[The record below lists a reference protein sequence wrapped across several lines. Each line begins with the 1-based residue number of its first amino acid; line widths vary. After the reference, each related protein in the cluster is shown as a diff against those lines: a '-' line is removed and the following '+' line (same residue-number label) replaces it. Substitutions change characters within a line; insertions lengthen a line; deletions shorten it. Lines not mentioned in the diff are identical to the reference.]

1 MRHSTLPAV
10 SLCWLSHFHA
20 AVLSVVML
28 NVVGMSVVAP
38 MDGHLKKFSIPLTLP
53 PAGATALSLRHTH
66 THTHTPHT
74 LSLSLSP
81 HSLSLSRHCF
91 YDWKLVCIEMFS
103 WTLCFKFSSLT
114 RSLSLFLFPFLATWF
129 SFYLFSLPHFK
140 KLRRTIFFWKEID
153 FKFGLN

>member
-1 MRHSTLPAV
+1 MLTVAFSCWV
-10 SLCWLSHFHA
+10 SSCWMSLGWVSWRQWTDISKNFPFPSPSLQQ
-20 AVLSVVML
+20 VLL
-28 NVVGMSVVAP
+28 
-38 MDGHLKKFSIPLTLP
+38 
-53 PAGATALSLRHTH
+53 LSLSLTHTH

-81 HSLSLSRHCF
+81 HTLSRHCF

-114 RSLSLFLFPFLATWF
+114 RSLSLSLFLFPFLATWF
-129 SFYLFSLPHFK
+129 SFYLYSLPHFK